1 MKPHGLVVRDGEDA
15 GAQGSTGSLS
25 CSLTAP
31 ALGIWFYSL
40 WFLEQV

>member
-15 GAQGSTGSLS
+15 GAQGPTGSRP

-31 ALGIWFYSL
+31 VLGRWFFSL
-40 WFLEQV
+40 WFL